1 MNLGEL
7 AEKLNEFLKEN
18 PERKSLQV
26 YFDTDARTFDYH
38 LAKVGSV
45 YVNEDTGLEDA
56 AFVSLHED

>member
-18 PERKSLQV
+18 PERKSLKV

-38 LAKVGSV
+38 LAEIGSV
-45 YVNEDTGLEDA
+45 YCNDQPEMDGAEC
-56 AFVSLHED
+56 VSLHED